1 MIRITLPLFLCLLL
15 EACISQPEIYAPPA
29 QRKPLDQEVLV
40 RTKLMLEMS
49 DPTVDR
55 DIVSDI
61 AKGQQSSPWRWTGK
75 RPAVRIAI
83 KSASNLKY
91 HIQFALPDATFK
103 DTGPVTITFLVNG
116 QELDKVRYDT
126 GGDKTFE
133 KPVPF
138 AMLKPMDEN
147 TLAAEVDKIWESK
160 NDGQRLG
167 FILVKL
173 GLQQ

>member
-1 MIRITLPLFLCLLL
+1 MHRIILPLLLCLGL
-15 EACISQPEIYAPPA
+15 EACVSQPEIYAPPA

-40 RTKLMLEMS
+40 RTKLILEMS

-55 DIVSDI
+55 DIVADI

-75 RPAVRIAI
+75 KPTVHISL

-91 HIQFALPDATFK
+91 RIQFALPEVTFK
-103 DTGPVTITFLVNG
+103 ETGPVTITFLVNDR
-116 QELDKVRYDT
+116 ELDKVRYDT

-133 KPVPF
+133 KPVPLG
-138 AMLKPMDEN
+138 MLKPMDEN
-147 TLAAEVDKIWESK
+147 TLAAEVDKLWVSK
-160 NDGQRLG
+160 NDGQKLG
-167 FILVKL
+167 FILVSL